1 MTGDR
6 RYLRPIPDA
15 ITWLEKSTMKMLDKG
30 CHQLANYYEPGTNKP
45 LFQHVTGEFN
55 EQGYALYRYN
65 DDLKG
70 ISNYTLSTF
79 DIKAMKKAYQEISAL
94 TLEEAVTRYKARKS
108 ARP

>member
-6 RYLRPIPDA
+6 RYLKPIPDA

-79 DIKAMKKAYQEISAL
+79 DIKAMKKAYQEISR
-94 TLEEAVTRYKARKS
+94 ENS
-108 ARP
+108 